1 MLSLISVPGLKK
13 LAIFTSTLI
22 FCIPIPPNKTKIMPP
37 EKVWTGNRVTILPKK
52 EARLSS
58 MLGLA
63 MELLSGFQ
71 EIILII
77 AGSVNELSIQAQ
89 AIPTDMHIP
98 YPINGSNGELIMVK
112 NADMVVILVKNIGT
126 NRDSIAYSIAVFTF
140 FNLLNSRKN
149 FVMT

>member
-1 MLSLISVPGLKK
+1 
-13 LAIFTSTLI
+13 
-22 FCIPIPPNKTKIMPP
+22 
-37 EKVWTGNRVTILPKK
+37 
-52 EARLSS
+52 
-58 MLGLA
+58 